1 MAITFLD
8 CWTYPKAK
16 LDEMFKAV
24 NDRLEALEEASEEAS
39 ADSNA
44 KTTLLET
51 KEEATEPVAEVEK
64 EGDE

>member
-24 NDRLEALEEASEEAS
+24 NDRLEALEEASDEAS

-51 KEEATEPVAEVEK
+51 KEATEPVAEVER